1 MGCWDAWGG
10 WGGAACGLGWVAGRC
25 PWAGW
30 AAGAWAGWAGCWG
43 WGEVIPGWPV
53 APLGARGG
61 AAGRF
66 ALPAFG
72 GV

>member
-1 MGCWDAWGG
+1 M
-10 WGGAACGLGWVAGRC
+10 
-25 PWAGW
+25 GW

>member
-10 WGGAACGLGWVAGRC
+10 WGGAACGLGGVAGRC
-25 PWAGW
+25 PCAGW
-30 AAGAWAGWAGCWG
+30 AAGAWAGCWG